1 MSVPTESSLTSRR
14 VALPTGVTLHMLER
28 PGTGTPV
35 ICLHGIWDDCE
46 YFLSLAAGAFP
57 GRPMFLVDHRGHGQ
71 SDKPD
76 SGYGWNDYAGDL
88 IALLDTLELDRVT
101 LVGHSLGA
109 STSLLTAARIPERIE
124 SMVLEDPPIPI
135 RTGTHSVFLTLLE
148 LKQQRFETVV
158 DELQMWR
165 PWVARAD
172 VEATARRLTGTAD
185 GVLREAGNGVLGEIT
200 IPVPGVEITAPTLII
215 QAGIEEQRAFAD
227 EARETVAAIL
237 PNLTIETIPDTSHNV
252 LREAPEPYL
261 ATLARFNDG

>member
-1 MSVPTESSLTSRR
+1 MSAPIPSSLSSRR
-14 VALPTGVTLHMLER
+14 IALPTGVTLQVLER

-35 ICLHGIWDDCE
+35 ICLHGIWDNCE

-71 SDKPD
+71 SDKPE
-76 SGYGWNDYAGDL
+76 SGYGWDNYAGDL
-88 IALLDTLELDRVT
+88 IALIDTLGFDRVT

-109 STSLLTAARIPERIE
+109 GTSLVAAARIPDRIE
-124 SMVLEDPPIPI
+124 SMVLEDPPIPL
-135 RTGTHSVFLTLLE
+135 RSETHGVFLTLLD
-148 LKQQRFETVV
+148 LKQQSFETVV

-172 VEATARRLTGTAD
+172 VEESARRLTTTAD
-185 GVLREAGNGVLGEIT
+185 GVLREAGDQVLGEIT
-200 IPVPGVEITAPTLII
+200 IPVPGVEIGAPTLIL
-215 QAGIEEQRAFAD
+215 QAGIVEQRAFED
-227 EARETVAAIL
+227 SARETVAAVL

-261 ATLARFNDG
+261 AALARFNGD